1 MALSEKQ
8 AKALRAKL
16 RHQHVKTRESHGMT
30 VAYVEG
36 WHVIAEANRIFGF
49 EHWDRQTQTPECLWS
64 ENQRGQ
70 TVCFYSAKVRITVRS
85 GDTVTVREGIGTGLG
100 RSPQAEVAH
109 EIAVKAAETDATKR
123 ALATFGN
130 PFGLAL
136 YDRDQTHVTKPREK
150 HAPLRLAVIT

>member
-8 AKALRAKL
+8 SKALKAKL
-16 RHQHVKTRESHGMT
+16 RHQHVKTRDSHGMT

-70 TVCFYSAKVRITVRS
+70 TVCFYSAKVRIIRT
-85 GDTVTVREGIGTGLG
+85 L
-100 RSPQAEVAH
+100 AE
-109 EIAVKAAETDATKR
+109 
-123 ALATFGN
+123 
-130 PFGLAL
+130 
-136 YDRDQTHVTKPREK
+136 
-150 HAPLRLAVIT
+150 